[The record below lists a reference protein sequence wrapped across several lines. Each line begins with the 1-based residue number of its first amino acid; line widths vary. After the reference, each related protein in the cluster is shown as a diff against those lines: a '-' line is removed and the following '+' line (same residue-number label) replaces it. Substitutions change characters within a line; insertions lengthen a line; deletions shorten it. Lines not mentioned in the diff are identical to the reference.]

1 MAWGINKA
9 LPYEEAAAKYGV
21 RIKRAMTYKGTN
33 KLIQG
38 SAADQ
43 CKSAMLALHKAG
55 FNIMLQ
61 VHDEIAL
68 SVKSRE
74 EAEEAAKI
82 MREAVELAV
91 PSKVDVEVGPNWGES
106 K

>member
-1 MAWGINKA
+1 
-9 LPYEEAAAKYGV
+9 
-21 RIKRAMTYKGTN
+21 
-33 KLIQG
+33 
-38 SAADQ
+38 
-43 CKSAMLALHKAG
+43 
-55 FNIMLQ
+55 MLQ

-91 PSKVDVEVGPNWGES
+91 PSKVDVEIGPNWGES

>member
-1 MAWGINKA
+1 
-9 LPYEEAAAKYGV
+9 
-21 RIKRAMTYKGTN
+21 MTYKGTN

-38 SAADQ
+38 GASDQ
-43 CKSAMLALHKAG
+43 VKKAMFDLEQAG
-55 FNIMLQ
+55 FNILLQ

-74 EAEEAAKI
+74 EAEEAAII
-82 MREAVELAV
+82 MRDAVELEI
-91 PSKVDVEVGPNWGES
+91 PSRVDIEVGPSWGES